1 MIGSHRFT
9 IPPSGYL
16 ATSNPY
22 IDTALNAK
30 CIVPITQTSQ
40 NITGMVNLNMY
51 WFTQFYTSLNYDTM
65 NIGFA
70 VNANVDSSV
79 TTITDYSDP
88 VVGLAWWIITLIV
101 FGSIL
106 FLIIVGGIVVTC
118 QNRKDA
124 REIA

>member
-1 MIGSHRFT
+1 
-9 IPPSGYL
+9 
-16 ATSNPY
+16 
-22 IDTALNAK
+22 
-30 CIVPITQTSQ
+30 
-40 NITGMVNLNMY
+40 MY

>member
-1 MIGSHRFT
+1 
-9 IPPSGYL
+9 
-16 ATSNPY
+16 
-22 IDTALNAK
+22 
-30 CIVPITQTSQ
+30 
-40 NITGMVNLNMY
+40 MY

-79 TTITDYSDP
+79 TATITDYSDP

>member
-1 MIGSHRFT
+1 
-9 IPPSGYL
+9 
-16 ATSNPY
+16 
-22 IDTALNAK
+22 
-30 CIVPITQTSQ
+30 
-40 NITGMVNLNMY
+40 MVNLNMY